1 MQQLDFDMAGE
12 PGGAAG
18 YGDHSDGRQAAGE
31 PLAARMRP
39 ETLDEY
45 AGQKH
50 ILAEG
55 KLLRRAI
62 DADQF
67 TSIIL
72 SGPPGIGKTLSLI
85 HISEP
90 TRPLYISY
98 AVFCLKKK
106 KIKKATKRSH
116 RLS

>member
-18 YGDHSDGRQAAGE
+18 YGGHSDGRQAAGE

-72 SGPPGIGKTLSLI
+72 SGPPGIGKTSLSELI
-85 HISEP
+85 AKRTDSEF
-90 TRPLYISY
+90 I
-98 AVFCLKKK
+98 
-106 KIKKATKRSH
+106 
-116 RLS
+116 RLSGVSSSVADVRREIGTV